1 MIADSDP
8 NRAWV
13 TAAEA
18 ARELNVSRAT
28 LYAYVSRGL
37 LTSRAQAGTRKRL
50 YAVGDIAR
58 LRAAREPD
66 ARSADARAA
75 LAFGMPV
82 LDSAIT
88 QIHDGRF
95 YYRGRDALSL
105 AEAAS
110 VETVAGLL
118 WGDGDS
124 MTPIVLSAVGL
135 TRTTP
140 ATLSGAIEAL
150 AIAERS
156 DPAAHARTSAA
167 IDTVSGRILAILVG
181 TWCRA
186 PLPQGASIAASLA
199 EAWIVLGKE
208 RGAEDAIRRA
218 LICCADH
225 ELNASAFAV
234 RVAASTGASPYAA
247 LIAGLATLS
256 GPRHGGQTPKTL
268 AMLLDAV
275 RVGNGKDPVAE
286 RLRQGD
292 EPPGFGHPLYAN
304 GDPRAQAILEALRD
318 CPRPILDVADAGTA
332 ALGLRPNLDFGLAA
346 IAATYGLS
354 ADQAIGL
361 FAIGRSIGWLSHF
374 REQSRVDT
382 VIRPRAR
389 YTGPD
394 PRPAHRQRARD

>member
-1 MIADSDP
+1 MMPDPDP
-8 NRAWV
+8 NRAWM

-18 ARELNVSRAT
+18 ARELNVARAT

-37 LTSRAQAGTRKRL
+37 VTSRAQTGTRKRL
-50 YAVGDIAR
+50 YAASDIAR
-58 LRAAREPD
+58 LRLAREPD
-66 ARSADARAA
+66 PQSADARAA

-88 QIHDGRF
+88 QIADGRF

-105 AEAAS
+105 AEVAS
-110 VETVAGLL
+110 LEAVAGLL

-124 MTPIVLSAVGL
+124 TTPIRLPAYDPTGSA
-135 TRTTP
+135 P
-140 ATLSGAIEAL
+140 ANLSGAIEAL
-150 AIAERS
+150 AIAERT
-156 DPAAHARTSAA
+156 DPAAHARTPAA
-167 IDTVSGRILAILVG
+167 IETVSGRILSILVG
-181 TWCRA
+181 TWCGGSVHEETPIDVALADAWAVPAA
-186 PLPQGASIAASLA
+186 PDP
-199 EAWIVLGKE
+199 
-208 RGAEDAIRRA
+208 IRRA

-275 RVGNGKDPVAE
+275 RRGDGRELVSE

-292 EPPGFGHPLYAN
+292 HPPGFGHQLYPD
-304 GDPRAQAILEALRD
+304 GDPRAQAILTALPH
-318 CPRPILDVADAGTA
+318 CPRPALEVAEAGA
-332 ALGLRPNLDFGLAA
+332 AVLGLRPNLDFGLAA
-346 IAATYGLS
+346 LAVTFRLS
-354 ADQAIGL
+354 ADQAIGV
-361 FAIGRSIGWLSHF
+361 FAIGRSIGWLAHV
-374 REQSRVDT
+374 REQYRTGT

-394 PRPAHRQRARD
+394 PRPAHGSRERP

>member
-1 MIADSDP
+1 MTVNAEP
-8 NRAWV
+8 ERAWI

-18 ARELNVSRAT
+18 ARELNVARAT

-37 LTSRAQAGTRKRL
+37 VTSRAQAGTRKRL
-50 YAVGDIAR
+50 YAAGDIAR
-58 LRAAREPD
+58 LRSAREPD

-88 QIHDGRF
+88 QIVDGRF

-105 AEAAS
+105 AEVAS

-118 WGDGDS
+118 WGDGEAAV
-124 MTPIVLSAVGL
+124 PIRLPGYRPAAH
-135 TRTTP
+135 TP

-150 AIAERS
+150 AVAERA
-156 DPAAHARTSAA
+156 DPAAHARTPAA
-167 IDTVSGRILAILVG
+167 IDAVSGRILAILVG
-181 TWCRA
+181 TWCGA
-186 PLPQGASIAASLA
+186 PLRTETPIDLALAHAWAVPAA
-199 EAWIVLGKE
+199 
-208 RGAEDAIRRA
+208 RDPIRRA

-247 LIAGLATLS
+247 LIAGLAALS

-268 AMLLDAV
+268 AMLLEAMRRGDG
-275 RVGNGKDPVAE
+275 RDLVAD

-292 EPPGFGHPLYAN
+292 HPSGFGHQLYPD
-304 GDPRAQAILEALRD
+304 GDPRACAILTALTD
-318 CPRPILDVADAGTA
+318 CPDPVLQIAEAGA
-332 ALGLRPNLDFGLAA
+332 AVLGLKPNLDFGLAA
-346 IAATYGLS
+346 IAATFGLS

-361 FAIGRSIGWLSHF
+361 FAIGRSIGWLSHV
-374 REQSRVDT
+374 REQYRTDT

-394 PRPAHRQRARD
+394 PRPAHNARGRA